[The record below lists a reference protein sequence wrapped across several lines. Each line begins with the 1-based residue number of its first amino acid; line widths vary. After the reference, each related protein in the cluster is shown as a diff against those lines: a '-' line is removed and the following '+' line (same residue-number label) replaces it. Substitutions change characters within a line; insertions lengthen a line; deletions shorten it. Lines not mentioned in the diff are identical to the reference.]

1 MKKLKIK
8 TKQNKN
14 TGATSLFEIQFLLKF
29 WSFIIFLIVKNIQ
42 ISTFSWILGLKIMK
56 SVP

>member
-1 MKKLKIK
+1 MKKKK
-8 TKQNKN
+8 KKKKKKK
-14 TGATSLFEIQFLLKF
+14 TGAISLFEIQFLLKF
-29 WSFIIFLIVKNIQ
+29 WSFIKFLIVKNIQ